1 MVVRTV
7 PDGGT
12 RPGRPAHGH
21 PPVARRPAA
30 DVVEVCRCG
39 SPPRLHYGRAS
50 DFHPGAQ
57 PRWSHDP
64 ARPGRN
70 GSVGGAGAVANAR
83 TPPPTDYRRRRS
95 EEHTS
100 ELQSLMRSAYAV
112 IHITKTEQHN
122 KQQSEQN
129 HN

>member
-21 PPVARRPAA
+21 TPVARRPAA
-30 DVVEVCRCG
+30 DVVEVCRRG

-70 GSVGGAGAVANAR
+70 GSVG
-83 TPPPTDYRRRRS
+83 S

-100 ELQSLMRSAYAV
+100 ELQSLMRISYAV
-112 IHITKTEQHN
+112 FCLKKKN
-122 KQQSEQN
+122 KDHTSLNNTQK
-129 HN
+129 H

>member
-21 PPVARRPAA
+21 TPVARRPAA

-39 SPPRLHYGRAS
+39 STPRLLYGRAS

-64 ARPGRN
+64 ARPSRN
-70 GSVGGAGAVANAR
+70 GSVGGAGAASNAR
-83 TPPPTDYRRRRS
+83 TADRRTTRLHSSHSTDSR
-95 EEHTS
+95 
-100 ELQSLMRSAYAV
+100 LLSLV
-112 IHITKTEQHN
+112 TNTLLT
-122 KQQSEQN
+122 
-129 HN
+129 